1 MRFVSGMFVL
11 LLSLMAAAPLRAS
24 DDIELHSFEVTTR
37 GGMFLFSARASVP
50 VDEEVRSALAT
61 GVVIYLRLQ
70 AMVEKKSRYWFDE
83 GVKDLRV
90 QRELSW
96 NALSE
101 RYVLRYDS
109 REGEAGRQQTFSTLE
124 NALVAAGV
132 VENWPIIAEEE
143 LDPGSTYEFSMR
155 ASLRRGRMPS
165 TLKDLTFWTRYWNH
179 RSEWQSWTLRR

>member
-1 MRFVSGMFVL
+1 MRFVPGGFVL
-11 LLSLMAAAPLRAS
+11 LLSLIAAPSLRAS
-24 DDIELHSFEVTTR
+24 DDIELHSFNVSTR

-61 GVVIYLRLQ
+61 GVTINLRLE
-70 AMVEKKSRYWFDE
+70 ALVERKNKYWFNE
-83 GVKDLRV
+83 ALPKLRL

-101 RYVLRYDS
+101 RYVLRYDE
-109 REGEAGRQQTFSTLE
+109 REGNAGRQQSFSTLE
-124 NALVAAGV
+124 DALVAAGV
-132 VENWPIIAEEE
+132 VEDWPVVAERE
-143 LDPGSTYEFSMR
+143 LDADSTYEFSMR

>member
-1 MRFVSGMFVL
+1 MKFVSGVFVL
-11 LLSLMAAAPLRAS
+11 LLSLMAAAPLQAS
-24 DDIELHSFEVTTR
+24 DDIELHSFEVSRR
-37 GGMFLFSARASVP
+37 GGEFLFSARVSVP

-70 AMVEKKSRYWFDE
+70 AVVERKSKYWFDE
-83 GVKDLRV
+83 GVRDLRV

-96 NALSE
+96 SALSE
-101 RYVLRYDS
+101 RYVLRYES
-109 REGEAGRQQTFSTLE
+109 RKGEAGRQQTFSTLE
-124 NALVAAGV
+124 DALVAAGV
-132 VENWPIIAEEE
+132 VDNWPIIAEDE

-155 ASLRRGRMPS
+155 AGLRRGRMPS